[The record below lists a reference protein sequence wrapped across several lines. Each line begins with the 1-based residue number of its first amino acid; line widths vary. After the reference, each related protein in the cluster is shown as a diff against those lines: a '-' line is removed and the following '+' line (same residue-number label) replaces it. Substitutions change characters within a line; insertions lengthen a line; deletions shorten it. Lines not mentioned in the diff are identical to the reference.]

1 MHAFKEELRNKGDVL
16 KSSDRFSETR
26 IQDLLRVRL
35 GSKEV
40 SRLKTNPSQLRKVTE
55 LGEMI
60 AFHTL
65 ASRSTKTYMQ
75 KPGADGNNLLHL
87 ACLYG
92 HTHIVISLIRMGCD
106 VNQPNEF
113 NSSEGTSP
121 LSLAAGSGHI
131 DIVAALVTH
140 GADPSRVDYKG
151 KMLIFRTNLSLST

>member
-1 MHAFKEELRNKGDVL
+1 ML

-26 IQDLLRVRL
+26 IQDLLRLRI

-55 LGEMI
+55 LGELI

-87 ACLYG
+87 SCLYG
-92 HTHIVISLIRMGCD
+92 HVHIVISLMRMGCD

-121 LSLAAGSGHI
+121 LSISAGSGHI
-131 DIVAALVTH
+131 EIVAALITH
-140 GADPSRVDYKG
+140 GADTAHIDYKG
-151 KMLIFRTNLSLST
+151 KQL